1 MTSSIAY
8 RVQDLLIDTFDPDW
22 RESDHLYRFD
32 CLTQGEGVVIWDR
45 ATDLQTFLSYE
56 LAVKERLDMVNWYHT
71 IIHWAWLHSGLVW
84 RDPYLPWKIP
94 TWLFVL
100 FHTDLEDEGVEVTD
114 NESLPSLDLSG
125 IQVPQG
131 SYAALEQNATVV
143 KDFKRPVPKPIVVMV
158 HINRH
163 PA

>member
-22 RESDHLYRFD
+22 RELDCLYRFD

-45 ATDLQTFLSYE
+45 ATDLRNFLPYE
-56 LAVKERLDMVNWYHT
+56 LAVKERLDVVNWYCT
-71 IIHWAWLHSGLVW
+71 ITHWAWLHSGLVW

-94 TWLFVL
+94 TWLFAPC
-100 FHTDLEDEGVEVTD
+100 HTNLEDEGMEVTD
-114 NESLPSLDLSG
+114 NELLPSLDLSG

-131 SYAALEQNATVV
+131 SYTALERNATVM
-143 KDFKRPVPKPIVVMV
+143 KDFKRPVPKPIVVVV
-158 HINRH
+158 HINGH
-163 PA
+163 PV